1 MKGNPFTGIRYFQR
15 GLKSLT
21 NPGLKRFIVLPLLLN
36 IVLMG
41 GVSWW
46 GISEISGLVDTV
58 VEWLP
63 SWLSWLS
70 WILLPVAVVTLLVVV
85 IYFFSA
91 ILNLIASPFNGLLSE
106 ALETQMTGKSLP
118 EESLA
123 ATIARTL
130 ARELRKLAYFIP
142 RYVLLLV
149 ISFIP
154 VINVASPVLWFL
166 FGAWVLTLQ
175 YLDYAMDNNGH
186 SFAELHQALRKQPL
200 TTLGFG
206 FVVAI
211 GFMIPIV
218 NMLVMPAAVCGA
230 TLYWVEQLK
239 QDFPANISS
248 SQAT

>member
-41 GVSWW
+41 SVSWW

-106 ALETQMTGKSLP
+106 ALETQMTGQPLP

-142 RYVLLLV
+142 RYLLLLV

-218 NMLVMPAAVCGA
+218 NMLVMPAAVSGA

-239 QDFPANISS
+239 QEFPKNISS
-248 SQAT
+248 AA

>member
-46 GISEISGLVDTV
+46 GMSEISGLVDTV

-70 WILLPVAVVTLLVVV
+70 WILLPVAVLTLLVVV

>member
-70 WILLPVAVVTLLVVV
+70 WILLPVAVLTLLVVV

>member
-36 IVLMG
+36 IILMG

-106 ALETQMTGKSLP
+106 ALETQMTGQSLP

-142 RYVLLLV
+142 RYLLLLV

-239 QDFPANISS
+239 QEFPENTSS
-248 SQAT
+248 AA

>member
-1 MKGNPFTGIRYFQR
+1 MKGNPLTGIGYFQR
-15 GLKSLT
+15 GLGSLT

-36 IVLMG
+36 IVLIG
-41 GVSWW
+41 GASWW
-46 GISEISGLVDTV
+46 GIGEISGWIDAL

-70 WILLPVAVVTLLVVV
+70 WILLPVAVLTLLVVLV
-85 IYFFSA
+85 YFFSA

-106 ALETQMTGKSLP
+106 ALETQVTGQPLP
-118 EESLA
+118 QESLA
-123 ATIARTL
+123 ATITRTL
-130 ARELRKLAYFIP
+130 GRELRKLAYFIP
-142 RYVLLLV
+142 RYLLLLV

-154 VINVASPVLWFL
+154 VINLASPVLWFV

-186 SFAELHQALRKQPL
+186 SFADLHQALRKQPL

-211 GFMIPIV
+211 GFMIPV
-218 NMLVMPAAVCGA
+218 LNMLVMPAAVCGA

-239 QDFPANISS
+239 QDFPKNIPS

>member
-206 FVVAI
+206 FVLAI
-211 GFMIPIV
+211 GFMIPIA

-239 QDFPANISS
+239 QEFPKNMSS
-248 SQAT
+248 TS

>member
-46 GISEISGLVDTV
+46 GMSEISGLVDTV

-106 ALETQMTGKSLP
+106 ALETQMTGQPLP

-123 ATIARTL
+123 ATISRTL

-142 RYVLLLV
+142 RYLLLLV

-239 QDFPANISS
+239 QEFPENTSS
-248 SQAT
+248 AA